1 MEDYKVIELIEATSG
16 RIIQGNQNSTVNRVS
31 IDSRTLVPG
40 DLFFAIIGP
49 HFDGHDFIIEAFN
62 KGASGAVVC
71 KNIES
76 LFQKEKIDENKI
88 IIEVNDTLSALQ
100 DWSKYY
106 KNKFKTFNICITG
119 SNGKTT
125 TKEIIAH
132 ILSQKFPLLKTS
144 GNYNNEIGIP
154 LTLLQLNDLHKI
166 LVVEM
171 GMRGLGEIE
180 TLTNFVSPNLAVIT
194 NIGEAHIGLL
204 GSKNN
209 IFRAKTELLR
219 SLDKDGIAVLNRD
232 DPYFSKMLE
241 IVKGKKIITFGL
253 ENKSDIMAC
262 NIRMIGDR
270 GMKFTLKIKDIENR
284 EIFFPLL
291 GRYNIYNALAAS
303 AVAFALEVESNIIER
318 GLVDFKPL
326 DMHMCVNNF
335 YNGIKILNDSY
346 NASPLSVKKALETLV
361 EVAQNHR
368 KIAILGDMLELG
380 EKTDFYHRET
390 GKKVSKLSIDVLITL
405 GKGGRIIAQ
414 SFLENGAKKD
424 QVFSFEKNEKKHLIK
439 KLRDLV
445 RPRDFILLKGSREM
459 QMEEILQF
467 WQEEYKKNNQ
477 IYSGGQ
483 NG

>member
-1 MEDYKVIELIEATSG
+1 MEGYKVRELIEATSG
-16 RIIQGNQNSTVNRVS
+16 RIIQGNQNSIINRIS

-40 DLFFAIIGP
+40 DLFFAIIGTR
-49 HFDGHDFIIEAFN
+49 FDGHNFIIEAFN

-71 KNIES
+71 KDIGS
-76 LFQKEKIDENKI
+76 LFQKEEIDKNKI
-88 IIEVNDTLSALQ
+88 IIEVKDTLSALQ

-180 TLTNFVSPNLAVIT
+180 TLTNFVSPDLAVIT

-241 IVKGKKIITFGL
+241 IAKGKKIITFGL

-270 GMKFTLKIKDIENR
+270 GMKFTLKIKDVENR

-380 EKTDFYHRET
+380 EKADFYHHEI
-390 GKKVSKLSIDVLITL
+390 GKEIAKLSIDTLITVGER
-405 GKGGRIIAQ
+405 GKIIAQ

-424 QVFSFEKNEKKHLIK
+424 QVFSFKKNEKKHLIK